1 MTKPDKA
8 RKITAVTPIEHY
20 RDALLFEAEDCWI
33 ALQAWWFDVTM
44 RLLKYFPRLSQ
55 LSAARGSVKVLTE
68 HNPDNRES

>member
-33 ALQAWWFDVTM
+33 PLQA
-44 RLLKYFPRLSQ
+44 R
-55 LSAARGSVKVLTE
+55 
-68 HNPDNRES
+68 